1 MGDKGLEM
9 LVSGMKVYGS
19 LISLNIND
27 NNLSSESIVHLGD
40 YMMTHTLIE
49 LKMSGNE
56 KVGNKGVKSLSRCF

>member
-1 MGDKGLEM
+1 M

-27 NNLSSESIVHLGD
+27 NNLSSESIIHLGD

-56 KVGNKGVKSLSRCF
+56 KIGNKGIKSLSKCF